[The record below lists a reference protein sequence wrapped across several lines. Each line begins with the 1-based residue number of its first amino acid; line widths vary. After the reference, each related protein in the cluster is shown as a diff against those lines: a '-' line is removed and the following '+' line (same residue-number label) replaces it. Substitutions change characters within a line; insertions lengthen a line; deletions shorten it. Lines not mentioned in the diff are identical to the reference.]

1 MRSTIPIGP
10 LMTDIEGKELLEQ
23 EKNFLKQ
30 ACVGGV
36 ILFARHYESPE
47 QIKELIGSLRAAADK
62 PLLVAVDHEGGRV
75 QRFRE
80 GFSRLPPVRSFLDKT
95 DCFDEALRL
104 SELAGWLMAIEL
116 RSVGVDFS
124 FAPVL
129 DVDCGISEIIGD
141 RSFSENPEQAGR
153 LAAAYRNGMNRAG
166 MAAVGKHFPGHGSVA
181 PDSHIA
187 IPEDDR
193 AFELIEQH
201 DLPPFKKLIDEGLEG
216 IMPAHI
222 IYRQIDD
229 CPAGFSRK
237 WIKQILRQ
245 QLGFEGVIFS
255 DDLSMEGASCVGD
268 YPQRARTALNAGCDM
283 VLVCND
289 SDATH
294 EVLNG
299 NCLAQNGDESSKRLE
314 TMVGRFPVDREKLL
328 TSKEWQ
334 QSVVQIEALL

>member
-1 MRSTIPIGP
+1 MISTIPIGP
-10 LMTDIEGKELLEQ
+10 LMTDIEGKELAEH
-23 EKNFLKQ
+23 EKAFLKQ
-30 ACVGGV
+30 ESVGGI
-36 ILFARHYESPE
+36 ILFSRHYDSPE
-47 QIKELIGSLRAAADK
+47 QIRDLICSLRAAAGK

-75 QRFRE
+75 QRFRA
-80 GFSRLPPVRSFLDKT
+80 GFTRLPAARSFLDKS
-95 DCFDEALRL
+95 DSFDEALRL

-129 DVDCGISEIIGD
+129 DVDCGISKIIGD
-141 RSFSENPEQAGR
+141 RSFSENPEQVG
-153 LAAAYRNGMNRAG
+153 LLTSAYRKGMNRAG

-193 AFELIEQH
+193 TFDLIAQH
-201 DLPPFKKLIDEGLEG
+201 DLPPFKKLVDEGLEG

-229 CPAGFSRK
+229 KPAGFSEK
-237 WIKQILRQ
+237 WIKAVLRH
-245 QLGFEGVIFS
+245 QLGFNGVIFS

-268 YPQRARTALNAGCDM
+268 YPQRAREALKAGCDM

-289 SDATH
+289 SAATN
-294 EVLNG
+294 EVLEG
-299 NCLAQNGDESSKRLE
+299 NCLEANKESAKRLE
-314 TMVGRFPVDREKLL
+314 MMVGRFPVDRQKLL
-328 TSKEWQ
+328 SSKEWQ
-334 QSVVQIEALL
+334 QAAKEIEALL

>member
-1 MRSTIPIGP
+1 MRSTTALGP
-10 LMTDIEGKELLEQ
+10 LMTDIEGQTILKS

-30 ACVGGV
+30 KSVGGI
-36 ILFARHYESPE
+36 ILFARHYESP
-47 QIKELIGSLRAAADK
+47 QQVQSLIKEIREAAGK
-62 PLLVAVDHEGGRV
+62 PLLIAVDHEGGRV

-80 GFSRLPPVRSFLDKT
+80 GFSRLPAARHFLDKT
-95 DCFDEALRL
+95 ANFDEALRL

-141 RSFSENPEQAGR
+141 RSFSTEPDQVAS
-153 LAAAYRNGMNRAG
+153 LAVAYRNGMNRAG

-187 IPEDDR
+187 IPEDERTFD
-193 AFELIEQH
+193 LIEQH
-201 DLPPFKKLIDEGLEG
+201 DLPPFKKLIAEGLEG

-222 IYRQIDD
+222 IYRQFDD
-229 CPAGFSRK
+229 KPAGFSEK
-237 WIKQILRQ
+237 WIGTVLRK
-245 QLGFEGVIFS
+245 QLGFKGAIFS
-255 DDLSMEGASCVGD
+255 DDLSMEGASSVGD
-268 YPQRARTALNAGCDM
+268 YPERARVALKAGCDM

-289 SDATH
+289 SVATQ

-299 NCLAQNGDESSKRLE
+299 NCLAQSAASSGRLAA
-314 TMVGRFPVDREKLL
+314 MLGRFPVDRKALL
-328 TSKEWQ
+328 ESKVWQ
-334 QSVVQIEALL
+334 QSVEQVEALL

>member
-1 MRSTIPIGP
+1 MPIGP
-10 LMTDIEGKELLEQ
+10 LMTDIEGKEPLEQ

-30 ACVGGV
+30 EAVGGV
-36 ILFARHYESPE
+36 ILFARHYDSPE
-47 QIKELIGSLRAAADK
+47 QIKALICSLRAAAGG

-80 GFSRLPPVRSFLDKT
+80 GFSRLPAARNFLDKT
-95 DCFDEALRL
+95 DSFDEALRL

-141 RSFSENPEQAGR
+141 RSFSEKPEQVGR
-153 LAAAYRNGMNRAG
+153 LAAAYRRGMNRAG

-187 IPEDDR
+187 IPEDER
-193 AFELIEQH
+193 AFKLIEQH
-201 DLPPFKKLIDEGLEG
+201 DLPPFKALIDEGLEG

-222 IYRQIDD
+222 IYRQIDEL
-229 CPAGFSRK
+229 PAGFSEK
-237 WIKQILRQ
+237 WLGQILRQ
-245 QLGFEGVIFS
+245 QLGFKGVIFS

-268 YPQRARTALNAGCDM
+268 YPQRARAALQAGCDM

-289 SDATH
+289 AEATQA
-294 EVLNG
+294 VLNG
-299 NCLAQNGDESSKRLE
+299 NCLLSNRESSKRLE
-314 TMVGRFPVDREKLL
+314 TMIGRFPVDRDTLL
-328 TSKEWQ
+328 ASREWQ
-334 QSVVQIEALL
+334 HSVEQIGALL

>member
-1 MRSTIPIGP
+1 MISTTPIGP
-10 LMTDIEGKELLEQ
+10 LMTDIKGKELTEN
-23 EKNFLKQ
+23 EKEFLKQ
-30 ACVGGV
+30 ESVGGI
-36 ILFARHYESPE
+36 ILFSRHYDSPE
-47 QIKELIGSLRAAADK
+47 QIRDLICSLRAASGK
-62 PLLVAVDHEGGRV
+62 PLLIAIDHEGGRV

-80 GFSRLPPVRSFLDKT
+80 GFTRLPAARSFLDKS
-95 DCFDEALRL
+95 DNFDEALRL

-141 RSFSENPEQAGR
+141 RSFSENPGQVGM
-153 LAAAYRNGMNRAG
+153 LTSAYRKGMNRAG

-187 IPEDDR
+187 IPEDSRTFD
-193 AFELIEQH
+193 LIAQH
-201 DLPPFKKLIDEGLEG
+201 DLPPFKKLVDEGLEG

-229 CPAGFSRK
+229 KPAGFSEK
-237 WIKQILRQ
+237 WIKAILRH
-245 QLGFEGVIFS
+245 QLGFNGAIFS

-268 YPQRARTALNAGCDM
+268 YPQRAREALKAGCDM

-289 SDATH
+289 SAATN

-299 NCLAQNGDESSKRLE
+299 NCLEANKESPKRLE
-314 TMVGRFPVDREKLL
+314 MMAGRFPVDRQKLL
-328 TSKEWQ
+328 ASKEWQ
-334 QSVVQIEALL
+334 QAAEEIEALL